1 MNNRNTE
8 LFRIEAFDI
17 DFITKIESICK
28 SISLAGFDPYS
39 QLTGYLL
46 TGNDFYITRTG
57 DARAIIETL
66 EKEKIQTYIKTH
78 LEK

>member
-8 LFRIEAFDI
+8 LFRIEAFVI

-66 EKEKIQTYIKTH
+66 EKEKIQAYITTY